1 MSLYDDTKD
10 DENPA
15 YALRGHDYHQCCMSP
30 KEVGHKFTC
39 INHPRMK
46 DNSFVQVPITLP
58 VRPPKG
64 DFNVPNTTKDIVE
77 ASAQDNINHP
87 KHYVTD
93 KVEVIDVIEAFE
105 LDFHLGS
112 VLKYVL
118 RHNRKGKPLEDL
130 RKAAWFLA
138 RKIKK
143 LEEKEKL
150 TPTKDPCYHSP
161 FPPPAA

>member
-1 MSLYDDTKD
+1 MSMYDDTKD

-15 YALRGHDYHQCCMSP
+15 YALRGHNYYQCCLSP

-39 INHPRMK
+39 VNHPRMK
-46 DNSFVQVPITLP
+46 DNTLSQIHVSKITEETP
-58 VRPPKG
+58 DP
-64 DFNVPNTTKDIVE
+64 
-77 ASAQDNINHP
+77 INHP

-93 KVEVIDVIEAFE
+93 KVEVIDVIEAFD
-105 LDFHLGS
+105 LDFYLGS

-138 RKIKK
+138 RKIKN
-143 LEEKEKL
+143 LEEKATK
-150 TPTKDPCYHSP
+150 TPINPL
-161 FPPPAA
+161 PPAA